1 MSLFKKRN
9 VPLLRAVF
17 NGKMQP
23 ELSVCF
29 SPRHFWKEPNPV
41 CHSVHHTL
49 LGPAVLLH
57 LAIQLVHEGKSPSAL
72 RSPSLTVLRAFNN
85 DLSFHQV
92 IYIGCAYATV
102 YLIYMKFRATYDG
115 NHDSFRVEFL
125 VVPVGGLAV
134 LINHDFSFMEV
145 VQLPAKFDFATDPGS
160 AR

>member
-1 MSLFKKRN
+1 
-9 VPLLRAVF
+9 
-17 NGKMQP
+17 MQP
-23 ELSVCF
+23 DVSVFF
-29 SPRHFWKEPNPV
+29 SPRHFWKKPNLV

-72 RSPSLTVLRAFNN
+72 RTPSLNN
-85 DLSFHQV
+85 PLNNHLSSHQV
-92 IYIGCAYATV
+92 IYIACAYATV
-102 YLIYMKFRATYDG
+102 YMIYMKFRATYDG

-145 VQLPAKFDFATDPGS
+145 GS
-160 AR
+160 ASFKV